1 MCYGTNCGRE
11 GAFGTCYH
19 PEDCIM
25 RAIERDAEENLA
37 ARLARDTALSREHFP
52 CPNCLEQGERHSLT
66 YENGLF
72 TCPECGGECD
82 AAELIALY
90 DDIRAGHV
98 SDAEVVGLWI
108 EKLDARRV
116 ACLTTS
122 EHGSREKAAASWNA
136 LPRALT
142 WTRDPQLGAW
152 NWWRDEYS
160 CIPRYVY
167 QDGTVAI
174 TMLIARVPY
183 QYLGGQ
189 WAGPIPEPVEPK
201 D

>member
-11 GAFGTCYH
+11 GAFGSCYH
-19 PEDCIM
+19 PEDCIE
-25 RAIERDAEENLA
+25 RALDRDAEENLA

-116 ACLTTS
+116 A
-122 EHGSREKAAASWNA
+122 
-136 LPRALT
+136 
-142 WTRDPQLGAW
+142 
-152 NWWRDEYS
+152 
-160 CIPRYVY
+160 
-167 QDGTVAI
+167 
-174 TMLIARVPY
+174 
-183 QYLGGQ
+183 
-189 WAGPIPEPVEPK
+189 
-201 D
+201 

>member
-37 ARLARDTALSREHFP
+37 VRLARDTALSREHFP

-66 YENGLF
+66 CENGLF

-90 DDIRAGHV
+90 DDT
-98 SDAEVVGLWI
+98 
-108 EKLDARRV
+108 RR
-116 ACLTTS
+116 ACLRCR
-122 EHGSREKAAASWNA
+122 SR
-136 LPRALT
+136 R
-142 WTRDPQLGAW
+142 
-152 NWWRDEYS
+152 
-160 CIPRYVY
+160 
-167 QDGTVAI
+167 
-174 TMLIARVPY
+174 
-183 QYLGGQ
+183 
-189 WAGPIPEPVEPK
+189 PV

>member
-66 YENGLF
+66 CENGLF

-108 EKLDARRV
+108 EKLDAR
-116 ACLTTS
+116 
-122 EHGSREKAAASWNA
+122 EAAYDYLSHSSASKPGIRSTA
-136 LPRALT
+136 ERSDT
-142 WTRDPQLGAW
+142 FSIHPQ
-152 NWWRDEYS
+152 
-160 CIPRYVY
+160 P
-167 QDGTVAI
+167 
-174 TMLIARVPY
+174 
-183 QYLGGQ
+183 
-189 WAGPIPEPVEPK
+189 
-201 D
+201 

>member
-37 ARLARDTALSREHFP
+37 VRLARDTALSREHFP

-66 YENGLF
+66 CENGLF

-90 DDIRAGHV
+90 DDNYRFLSRV
-98 SDAEVVGLWI
+98 TTRYSLCLRMSGLLLPAFSNGFMVCPCALSVWY
-108 EKLDARRV
+108 EKARRLSSFDDSRQTPGRANPRRGV
-116 ACLTTS
+116 HIHTFQVP
-122 EHGSREKAAASWNA
+122 HGSGRRVFAAPFMRGRQSTGAS
-136 LPRALT
+136 L
-142 WTRDPQLGAW
+142 
-152 NWWRDEYS
+152 
-160 CIPRYVY
+160 
-167 QDGTVAI
+167 
-174 TMLIARVPY
+174 
-183 QYLGGQ
+183 
-189 WAGPIPEPVEPK
+189 
-201 D
+201 

>member
-1 MCYGTNCGRE
+1 MPSPIEKPGTNRAFSLGLGRQAKHQNEGIAMCYGTNCGRE

-116 ACLTTS
+116 A
-122 EHGSREKAAASWNA
+122 
-136 LPRALT
+136 
-142 WTRDPQLGAW
+142 
-152 NWWRDEYS
+152 
-160 CIPRYVY
+160 
-167 QDGTVAI
+167 
-174 TMLIARVPY
+174 
-183 QYLGGQ
+183 
-189 WAGPIPEPVEPK
+189 
-201 D
+201 

>member
-1 MCYGTNCGRE
+1 MPSPIGKAR
-11 GAFGTCYH
+11 TCAGLFH
-19 PEDCIM
+19 WVWDAKPNIKTRVFPCVTARTADVKGLLEPAITRKTASNALLTAM
-25 RAIERDAEENLA
+25 RKRTLP
-37 ARLARDTALSREHFP
+37 RGWARDTALSREHFP

-116 ACLTTS
+116 A
-122 EHGSREKAAASWNA
+122 
-136 LPRALT
+136 
-142 WTRDPQLGAW
+142 
-152 NWWRDEYS
+152 
-160 CIPRYVY
+160 
-167 QDGTVAI
+167 
-174 TMLIARVPY
+174 
-183 QYLGGQ
+183 
-189 WAGPIPEPVEPK
+189 
-201 D
+201 

>member
-19 PEDCIM
+19 PEDCIE
-25 RAIERDAEENLA
+25 RALERDAEENLA

-52 CPNCLEQGERHSLT
+52 CPNCLEQGEQHSLT
-66 YENGLF
+66 YEN
-72 TCPECGGECD
+72 GGECD

-116 ACLTTS
+116 A
-122 EHGSREKAAASWNA
+122 
-136 LPRALT
+136 
-142 WTRDPQLGAW
+142 
-152 NWWRDEYS
+152 
-160 CIPRYVY
+160 
-167 QDGTVAI
+167 
-174 TMLIARVPY
+174 
-183 QYLGGQ
+183 
-189 WAGPIPEPVEPK
+189 
-201 D
+201 

>member
-1 MCYGTNCGRE
+1 MNPKSIE
-11 GAFGTCYH
+11 
-19 PEDCIM
+19 
-25 RAIERDAEENLA
+25 RALDRDAEENLA

-116 ACLTTS
+116 A
-122 EHGSREKAAASWNA
+122 
-136 LPRALT
+136 
-142 WTRDPQLGAW
+142 
-152 NWWRDEYS
+152 
-160 CIPRYVY
+160 
-167 QDGTVAI
+167 
-174 TMLIARVPY
+174 
-183 QYLGGQ
+183 
-189 WAGPIPEPVEPK
+189 
-201 D
+201 